1 MCGELTVGA
10 EHTVG
15 KIWRWIGRRMYV
27 IWGQWGDYHCDSL
40 TNAIKEN
47 CWNVKS
53 DFTWINFQSQ
63 SRQNGLGKS
72 WAKLLMD
79 HFCGPCFPRSLGG
92 FRVLVINTN
101 QRDPWLVGVNTLVF
115 RIDSF
120 HVRAKVKDGMSRSV
134 CCADLKLIL
143 RLYVGN
149 NKWKLSHTL
158 LIACVLKVG
167 GLWSLNSGPCA
178 C

>member
-63 SRQNGLGKS
+63 SRQNSSGKKLGKAPDGPFL
-72 WAKLLMD
+72 WAM
-79 HFCGPCFPRSLGG
+79 FPEVIG
-92 FRVLVINTN
+92 RV
-101 QRDPWLVGVNTLVF
+101 
-115 RIDSF
+115 
-120 HVRAKVKDGMSRSV
+120 
-134 CCADLKLIL
+134 
-143 RLYVGN
+143 
-149 NKWKLSHTL
+149 
-158 LIACVLKVG
+158 
-167 GLWSLNSGPCA
+167 
-178 C
+178 